1 MRNLILK
8 ETFLFPLIA
17 ASVEVQNMYN
27 IVKLSE
33 PFDLLIKTW
42 KCQTS
47 GGDQN
52 EFTFT
57 SNSEFMSWN
66 YENDDSLID
75 ISEETF
81 SATKAVPALEY
92 KDRGVNVTIFSNR
105 KLN

>member
-17 ASVEVQNMYN
+17 TSVEVQNMYN

-33 PFDLLIKTW
+33 PLELLIKTW
-42 KCQTS
+42 KCQMS

-52 EFTFT
+52 EFTIT
-57 SNSEFMSWN
+57 SECEFMSWN
-66 YENDDSLID
+66 YENDDSSID
-75 ISEETF
+75 ISEGTF

-92 KDRGVNVTIFSNR
+92 KDGDVDVTIFSYR
-105 KLN
+105 ELD